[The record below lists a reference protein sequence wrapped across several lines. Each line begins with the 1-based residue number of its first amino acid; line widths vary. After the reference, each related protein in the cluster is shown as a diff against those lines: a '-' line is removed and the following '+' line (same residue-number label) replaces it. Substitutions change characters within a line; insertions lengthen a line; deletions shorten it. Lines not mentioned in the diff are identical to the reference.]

1 MARCSASRERGDAMA
16 DLTWLDR
23 TSRASG
29 GSQGRRARRE
39 VRRTV
44 RRRRVRR
51 GSGNDRRRARRNL
64 WRGAVLRIPSEH
76 AASADVPGVSI
87 DRGGR
92 RASGASGLSAWA
104 GRDGRDE
111 ADAWAPPGPARPVGA
126 ERDLPDGVAQR
137 PGGRAVRWRR
147 AGAPDVHDA
156 RVGQRRLSLARD
168 RDARADR
175 PDALLVSLRGDAA
188 RLRSRRDAVREDA
201 AHRLRHR
208 GPVAIASHT
217 AVSYTHLTLP
227 TS

>member
-44 RRRRVRR
+44 RRP
-51 GSGNDRRRARRNL
+51 
-64 WRGAVLRIPSEH
+64 GAVLRIPSEH

-126 ERDLPDGVAQR
+126 ERDLLD
-137 PGGRAVRWRR
+137 
-147 AGAPDVHDA
+147 
-156 RVGQRRLSLARD
+156 LSLIHI
-168 RDARADR
+168 
-175 PDALLVSLRGDAA
+175 S
-188 RLRSRRDAVREDA
+188 E
-201 AHRLRHR
+201 
-208 GPVAIASHT
+208 
-217 AVSYTHLTLP
+217 P
-227 TS
+227 T